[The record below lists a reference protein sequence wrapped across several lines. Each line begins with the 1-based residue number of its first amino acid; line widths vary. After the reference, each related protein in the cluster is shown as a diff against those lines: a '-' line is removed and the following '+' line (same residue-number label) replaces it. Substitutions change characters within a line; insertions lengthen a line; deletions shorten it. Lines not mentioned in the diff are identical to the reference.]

1 MKIALIGGTGFVGAA
16 ILEEALARGHDVTAL
31 ARDPAKYTQR
41 ERLQV
46 AKADVQDAAQVAA
59 AVEGSDAVISA
70 FNPGWTVPDIGPLF
84 TSGHRAIMQG
94 TKQSGVKRILVVGG
108 AGSLYVA
115 PGKQLIDTPDFPKDI
130 YEGANA
136 AREALNEMRGEQEL
150 EWTFLSPPVFLA
162 PGERTGRYRT
172 GGEQPLMEGDKPAGI
187 SVRDMAQAILD
198 EIGAPKHIRARFT
211 VASA

>member
-16 ILEEALARGHDVTAL
+16 VLEEALARGHDVIAL
-31 ARDPAKYTQR
+31 ARDPSKYAEQ
-41 ERLQV
+41 ERLKV
-46 AKADVQDAAQVAA
+46 VKADVQDATQVAA
-59 AVEGSDAVISA
+59 AVAGTDAVVSA
-70 FNPGWTVPDIGPLF
+70 FNPGWKVPEIGPLF

-94 TKQSGVKRILVVGG
+94 TKQAGVKRILVVGG

-115 PGKQLIDTPDFPKDI
+115 PGRQLIDTPDFPKEI
-130 YEGANA
+130 YAGANA
-136 AREALNEMRGEQEL
+136 AREALNEMRGEDGL

-172 GGEQPLMEGDKPAGI
+172 GGEHPLMDGEKPAGI
-187 SVRDMAQAILD
+187 SVRDMAVAILD
-198 EIGAPKHIRARFT
+198 EIEAPKHIRARFT